1 MKLISTVE
9 NLGFENFHL
18 LATSSLNLQGTK
30 APLYLFMHINEH
42 MPMKLYEQFFRFTFF
57 KQQSIYQQTIE
68 VVILA
73 YCC

>member
-1 MKLISTVE
+1 MKLISTAE
-9 NLGFENFHL
+9 NLGFKNFHL
-18 LATSSLNLQGTK
+18 LAHELAKSPRNKGSLNLF
-30 APLYLFMHINEH
+30 PHINEH

-57 KQQSIYQQTIE
+57 KQQPIYQQTIE